1 MGKGTGKEST
11 EEKESVEKKQP
22 VPSVEKKQLG
32 LNVPVPLLETLQG
45 ISATSGITMTQLL
58 ATALEMVTL
67 VYQAEARGGLVL
79 VHNNQGEAESM
90 LTVPRQGVHQ
100 ISLASLKLPSVFV
113 GRSQENH
120 ADEIVTAPTT

>member
-1 MGKGTGKEST
+1 MEKEKKKES
-11 EEKESVEKKQP
+11 ESAA
-22 VPSVEKKQLG
+22 KKQLG

-58 ATALEMVTL
+58 ATALEMVAV

-79 VHNNQGEAESM
+79 VHNKQGEAESV

-100 ISLASLKLPSVFV
+100 IPLSSLKVPSVFV
-113 GRSQENH
+113 VQAQGNH
-120 ADEIVTAPTT
+120 AAEAVTAPTT